1 MKQRGYSIVELIT
14 VIIILGIL
22 VSLVTISV
30 VRSQLIA
37 RDKERLDDVN
47 AIAGLFEDIA
57 KNGQTD
63 GKLIS
68 GLTASVPMTYPS
80 TAINS
85 GSTQAQDVLGRL
97 DRRAL
102 SAPKGTAG
110 SSLRELTNLSQLEA
124 QKPTPT
130 DDKYLYVPI
139 NDDGTLCTDADLG
152 TGTNNVVAPRLVNSS
167 TCSSF
172 TIYYY
177 SEVDATVKYIT
188 SEKKNSDELF

>member
-80 TAINS
+80 AAVTSA
-85 GSTQAQDVLGRL
+85 TPQALDVRDRL

-110 SSLRELTNLSQLEA
+110 GSLVVATSLSPVAPQPSATN
-124 QKPTPT
+124 
-130 DDKYLYVPI
+130 DIYVYVPI

>member
-63 GKLIS
+63 GKLIV
-68 GLTASVPMTYPS
+68 GLSASVPMTYPS
-80 TAINS
+80 TAVVDTS
-85 GSTQAQDVLGRL
+85 AQAIDVQGRL
-97 DRRAL
+97 DKRAI
-102 SAPKGTAG
+102 SAPKGTSGG
-110 SSLRELTNLSQLEA
+110 SFVKATSLSPVTPQPSATN
-124 QKPTPT
+124 
-130 DDKYLYVPI
+130 DIYVYVPI
-139 NDDGTLCTDADLG
+139 NDDGTLCSDADLG

-172 TIYYY
+172 TVYYY
-177 SEVDATVKYIT
+177 SEVDGTPKYII